1 MQIRINGQQNG
12 QQLDVTESLKEYVS
26 GKMAKLERHFEQ
38 INNVRVVLN
47 VRKSNQTAEASL
59 ILNGKEA
66 YAKSQHDDMYTAIDL
81 LMAKLDRQV
90 IKHKE
95 KLIKH

>member
-1 MQIRINGQQNG
+1 MQVEITGQQ
-12 QQLDVTESLKEYVS
+12 VEITESLKEYVNT
-26 GKMAKLERHFEQ
+26 KFAKLERRIEQ

-47 VRKSNQTAEASL
+47 VERSKQTAEAR
-59 ILNGKEA
+59 ITLNGTEA
-66 YAKSQHDDMYTAIDL
+66 YAKSQHNDMYAAIDIL
-81 LMAKLDRQV
+81 IDKINRQV

>member
-1 MQIRINGQQNG
+1 MQVEITGQQVE
-12 QQLDVTESLKEYVS
+12 VTESLREYVHT
-26 GKMAKLERHFEQ
+26 KFAKLERRIEQ

-47 VRKSNQTAEASL
+47 VERSNQTAEAR
-59 ILNGKEA
+59 IQLNGREA
-66 YAKSQHDDMYTAIDL
+66 YAKSQHNDMYAAIDIL
-81 LMAKLDRQV
+81 IDKLNRQV